1 MKVLSVMQNKGGVGK
16 TTLSR
21 LLAEYFGRRDFRV
34 LALDLD
40 PQCNFSRRFLSM
52 DFDQTD
58 PDGVIPPV
66 HPDFDADVDQDWSG
80 RSSSAEIYFTG
91 EVFSYPTAYASLEML
106 PGEGSRL
113 REIELVRADEVKERV
128 HDRLRHFLSLDD
140 VTSAYDLVIVDTSP
154 SKGPL
159 AVSAVR
165 AATHLIIPTTM
176 EPQPVEGLYGM
187 LQMWRRE
194 VNRRTEDSELKILGI
209 LPNMVRKG
217 VALHEGL
224 LSTLREDA
232 SINHYLCP
240 CIMHQ
245 RIAFA
250 ESDHPG
256 AQPASVFDLQPK
268 DPARVEAEAVCGFVN
283 KQLFYGEG

>member
-21 LLAEYFGRRDFRV
+21 LLAEFFGRRDVRV

-40 PQCNFSRRFLSM
+40 PQCNFSRRFLAM

-66 HPDFDADVDQDWSG
+66 HPDFNVGDDQDWSG

-91 EVFSYPTAYASLEML
+91 EVVPYPTSYMTLDML

-113 REIELVRADEVKERV
+113 REIELVRAEEVKERV
-128 HDRLRHFLSLDD
+128 HDRLRHFLSLDE
-140 VTSAYDLVIVDTSP
+140 VATAYELVIVDTSP

-159 AVSAVR
+159 AVSAMR

-224 LSTLREDA
+224 LSTLREDS
-232 SINHYLCP
+232 SISHYLFP
-240 CIMHQ
+240 HVMHQ

-256 AQPASVFDLQPK
+256 AQPMSVFDLSPK
-268 DPARVEAEAVCGFVN
+268 DQARREAEAVCEFVN
-283 KQLFYGEG
+283 KRLFNEEE

>member
-21 LLAEYFGRRDFRV
+21 LFAEYFGKRDVRV

-66 HPDFDADVDQDWSG
+66 HPDFNVEADEDWSG

-91 EVFSYPTAYASLEML
+91 EVVPYPTSYATLDML
-106 PGEGSRL
+106 PGEGTRL
-113 REIELVRADEVKERV
+113 REIELVRAEEVKERV
-128 HDRLRHFLSLDD
+128 HDRLRNFLSLAE
-140 VTSAYDLVIVDTSP
+140 VTSSYDLVIVDTSP

-194 VNRRTEDSELKILGI
+194 VNRRTEDSDLRILGI

-224 LSTLREDA
+224 LSTLREDI
-232 SINHYLCP
+232 SINHYLFP
-240 CIMHQ
+240 CVMHQ

-256 AQPASVFDLQPK
+256 AQPASVFDLPFK
-268 DPARVEAEAVCGFVN
+268 DPARVEAEAVCEFVN
-283 KQLFYGEG
+283 AQLFNAEG